1 MSPQRLLL
9 LVGVPLGLLIAL
21 LAPAWTGYDEHTH
34 FARAVDMA
42 GGSLFPTHEEGLGT
56 PIPASYSEDTELVQ
70 QNWVDGNPAWTAALT
85 GDLLGSS
92 PDGRTVHVDL
102 RPTSASPPVAY
113 VPATVGMLVP
123 VAVDAPGIVALW
135 FGRLANLAAYLGLAS
150 LAVRWSRRFRWTIT
164 AVALL
169 PMHLALAATISPDA
183 MTVAAVLLLVALWT
197 RIDDDAP
204 ISAWGLIG
212 VALLLALAKPPY
224 FLLLALIPLVAMVRR
239 SAQSLFAARVAG
251 GALGVGLLLTLVNS
265 STKYQAVTSTMIE
278 DQLTFQPEVQ
288 RDRLVGDI
296 PGFLWASVETWFTE
310 LHHYVQG
317 WFRNFGFFTS
327 DMPAVFPWALL
338 VFLVL
343 ATRRLDAGDHE
354 RLCGRERGA
363 VAAGVAGMLLVLF
376 GSSYVY
382 FTDHVDYDTIGQQMA
397 RYSAP
402 LLVLMFIAWAPRRLP
417 RLPDLERGFAEV
429 AARVT
434 IVAVPVLATTW
445 ILLTWLVTG
454 TIDRY

>member
-9 LVGVPLGLLIAL
+9 LIGVPLGLLIVL
-21 LAPAWTGYDEHTH
+21 FAPAWTGYDEHTH
-34 FARAVDMA
+34 FARAADMA
-42 GGSLFPTHEEGLGT
+42 TGSLFPTHEEGSGT
-56 PIPASYSEDTELVQ
+56 PIPASYSEDTLLVQ
-70 QNWVDGNPAWTAALT
+70 QNWLDGNPAWTAALT
-85 GDLLGSS
+85 GDLLGSG
-92 PDGRTVHVDL
+92 PDGRMVHVDL
-102 RPTSASPPVAY
+102 RPTNASPPVAY
-113 VPATVGMLVP
+113 LPAAVGMLVP

-135 FGRLANLAAYLGLAS
+135 SGRLANLTAYLGLAA
-150 LAVRWSRRFRWTIT
+150 LAVCWARRFRWTMT

-183 MTVAAVLLLVALWT
+183 VTVAAVLLLVALWT

-204 ISAWGLIG
+204 ISARALVG
-212 VALLLALAKPPY
+212 VSLLLALAKPPY
-224 FLLLALIPLVAMVRR
+224 FLLLALFPVAAIVRR

-265 STKYQAVTSTMIE
+265 STKYQAVTSTMID

-288 RDRLVGDI
+288 RDRLLGDV

-310 LHHYVQG
+310 IHHYVQG
-317 WFRNFGFFTS
+317 WFRNYGFFTS
-327 DMPAVFPWALL
+327 DLPAVFPWALL

-343 ATRRLDAGDHE
+343 AARRLDAGDHE
-354 RLCGRERGA
+354 RLCGGERGA
-363 VAAGVAGMLLVLF
+363 MAFGVPGMLLVLF

-382 FTDHVDYDTIGQQMA
+382 FTDHIDFDTIGQQMA

-402 LLVLMFIAWAPRRLP
+402 LLVLMFIAWTPRRLP
-417 RLPDLERGFAEV
+417 RLPALEKGYAEV
-429 AARVT
+429 AARAT
-434 IVAVPVLATTW
+434 ILAVPVLATTW
-445 ILLTWLVTG
+445 ILLTWMVTG